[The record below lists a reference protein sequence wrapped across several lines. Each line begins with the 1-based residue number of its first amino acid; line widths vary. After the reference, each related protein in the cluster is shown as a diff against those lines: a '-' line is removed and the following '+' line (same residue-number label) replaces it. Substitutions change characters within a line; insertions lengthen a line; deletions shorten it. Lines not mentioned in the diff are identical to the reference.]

1 MKSKAILT
9 VILALGILSTSCE
22 QQVFR
27 PSGNVTTFEKD
38 ITGFDALDVSND
50 FTVFVTSNSDA
61 EGVRIEAD
69 DNFHE
74 YIIVEKIGSTLRI
87 GMERINNIRGKRT
100 LNAYVSA
107 KTLEGIEA
115 SGDSKVYLENELQ
128 GDKLKIDLRGDSQ
141 LQGPIQVNVLEADI
155 RGDSKMTMD
164 NMMQGERFMLDIR
177 GDSKFDGS
185 IDVNE
190 FWADIRGDSKVDLI
204 GETETARVEVK
215 GDSQIRSYNFAIK
228 TLNINLSSD
237 SEAYLTV
244 TEELSVSA
252 SGDSVMNYKGNPTI
266 NSQSLTGDSKLRKAD

>member
-9 VILALGILSTSCE
+9 AIFALGIFFTSCE
-22 QQVFR
+22 QQVFH

-69 DNFHE
+69 DNFHD
-74 YIIVEKIGSTLRI
+74 YIIVEKVGSTLRI
-87 GMERINNIRGKRT
+87 GLERINNIRGKKT

-107 KTLEGIEA
+107 KTLEEIEA
-115 SGDSKVYLENELQ
+115 GGDSKVYLENELQ
-128 GDKLKIDLRGDSQ
+128 NEKLKISLRGDSQ
-141 LQGPIQVNVLEADI
+141 LQGPIQVNVMQADI

-164 NMMQGERFMLDIR
+164 NMMQGDRFTLDIR
-177 GDSKFDGS
+177 GDSKFEGS
-185 IDVNE
+185 VDVNE
-190 FWADIRGDSKVDLI
+190 FGADIRGDSKVDLI
-204 GETETARVEVK
+204 GEAETASVEVR

-228 TLNINLSSD
+228 ALNINLSSD

-266 NSQSLTGDSKLRKAD
+266 DSKSLTGDSKLRKAD

>member
-1 MKSKAILT
+1 MKTKALLT
-9 VILALGILSTSCE
+9 AIFALGIFFTSCE
-22 QQVFR
+22 QAVFR

-69 DNFHE
+69 DNFHD

-107 KTLEGIEA
+107 KTLEEIEA

-128 GDKLKIDLRGDSQ
+128 GDKLRVDLGGDSQ
-141 LQGPIQVNVLEADI
+141 LQGAIQVNVLEADI
-155 RGDSKMTMD
+155 RGDSKMSMD

-185 IDVNE
+185 VDVNE

-204 GETETARVEVK
+204 GESGTARVEVK

-228 TLNINLSSD
+228 TLDINLSSD

-244 TEELSVSA
+244 TEEMSVKA
-252 SGDSVMNYKGNPTI
+252 SGDSVMNYKGNPSI
-266 NSQSLTGDSKLRKAD
+266 NAQSLTGDSKLRKAD